1 MFNWLN
7 KTYRNILESITD
19 GLYLVDRENKIQYW
33 NRAAETLTGLSADTM
48 IGRSHNDVSY
58 TDEKG
63 ITFQPFEY
71 PVALCFQEKKTVSKQ
86 VYTTGDDGNMVMLEE
101 IASPL
106 MDKGKMTGVIATVR
120 DISARVEKVEARL
133 KSEKKERLIPICG
146 WCKKIRSDEN
156 YWEQLETYLTNE
168 GFGIFTHGMCPSCA
182 EKIFEKKVYL
192 ESFQNIC
199 KAISGSISI
208 DEVLHL
214 IVTNVVK
221 VMNVKAS
228 LLRLL
233 NRETQQLEIA
243 AYYGLSETYA
253 NKGPV
258 GYDKSIDDALAGEPA
273 SVYDITEHEDSEYY
287 KEAKEEGI
295 RSILSIPLRADKEV
309 IGILRM
315 YTAEPVNYTEDD
327 LKFMSAIAEQGAI
340 AIVNARRFETAVSN
354 EKEYLRVFEEITK
367 TLSSSLDL
375 NEVLDMIVRKIAEV
389 MELKGCTL
397 RLLNKEMKQLELAA
411 YYGLSEKYVKKGPV
425 AFDASIDDARA
436 GKSVSEYNI
445 SEHKESKYYNEAME
459 EGIKNILSVPMKY
472 QNEIMGLLRFYTA
485 HQKKYS
491 EADLRF
497 MEGIAEQ
504 AAIAIVKAKYFE
516 KEITKEKE
524 YLEVFQEVT
533 KALSVS
539 LKPQEV
545 LDMIVRKLPEVMN
558 LKASTVRLL
567 DKEGK
572 NLELVASYGL
582 SDTYL
587 EKGPVDAEKNVIEA
601 LKEKAVAVYDVTTD
615 EGIQYKKE
623 ALKEGIKSMLT
634 LPIIA
639 RGKLI
644 GILRLLTAEPREFS
658 QQEIDFTASLAEQC
672 GIAILNAQSFEQE
685 ITREKEYL
693 RVFEEITKTV
703 SSSLDVKEVL
713 NMIVRKI
720 PEVMGL
726 KGSMLRLINKEKKQL
741 ELVAYHGLSEKYAN
755 KGPVSYDTSLAHSLS
770 SSTVSVYD
778 IAEDKDSKY
787 YKEAVE
793 EGIWSI
799 MSVPLSFQAEI
810 IGRLRLYST
819 KPVNYTDEDARF
831 MSAIA
836 EQTAIAIV
844 NAKHFEKQISKEK
857 EYLEVFEEVTK
868 AVSAS
873 LQPRDV
879 IQMIVRKIPEVMDLK
894 AATIRL
900 LDHSGKKLK
909 LASAYG
915 LSKKYLERGPI
926 DAEKNVIDALK
937 EKPVAI
943 YDVSS
948 DNRVQYQQEAVEE
961 GIMSMLTVPVI
972 ARGKVLGILRLLTG
986 EPRKFSDQ
994 EIQFVESLAEQ
1005 CATAIANALMYEK
1018 IKKDY
1023 DEIMKYMDGAVCKL
1037 K

>member
-1 MFNWLN
+1 MFNWLS
-7 KTYRNILESITD
+7 KTYRNILESMTD
-19 GLYLVDRENKIQYW
+19 GVYLVDMKGIIRYGNG
-33 NRAAETLTGLSADTM
+33 AAETLTGLSADKM
-48 IGRSHNDVSY
+48 IGSPHNDLSY

-63 ITFQPFEY
+63 IALQSFEY
-71 PVALCFQEKKTVSKQ
+71 PVALCFQKKKTVSKQ
-86 VYTTGDDGNMVMLEE
+86 LYKAGDKGKVLMLEE

-106 MDKGKMTGVIATVR
+106 MEKGEIAGVIATVR
-120 DISARVEKVEARL
+120 DISSRVEIVEARL

-156 YWEQLETYLTNE
+156 YWEQLESYLTNE

-199 KAISGSISI
+199 KAISASISI

-243 AYYGLSETYA
+243 AYYGLSEKYA

-273 SVYDITEHEDSEYY
+273 SVYDITEHEDSTYY
-287 KEAKEEGI
+287 EEAKAEGI
-295 RSILSIPLRADKEV
+295 RSILSIPVRADKEV

-315 YTAEPVNYTEDD
+315 YTAEPVNYTADD

-340 AIVNARRFETAVSN
+340 AIINARRFEAAVSN

-375 NEVLDMIVRKIAEV
+375 NEVLDMIVRKIREV
-389 MELKGCTL
+389 MGLKGCTL
-397 RLLNKEMKQLELAA
+397 RLLNKEKKQLELAA
-411 YYGLSEKYVKKGPV
+411 HFGLSEKYVKKGPV
-425 AFDASIDDARA
+425 AYDASIDDARA
-436 GKSVSEYNI
+436 GKAVSEYDI
-445 SEHKESKYYNEAME
+445 SAHKESKYYKEAME
-459 EGIKNILSVPMKY
+459 EGIKNILSVPMIY
-472 QNEIMGLLRFYTA
+472 QNEIMGMLRFYTA
-485 HQKKYS
+485 HQKKYN

-504 AAIAIVKAKYFE
+504 AAIAIVKAKHFE

-524 YLEVFQEVT
+524 YLEVFQDVT

-545 LDMIVRKLPEVMN
+545 FDMIVRKLPEVMN
-558 LKASTVRLL
+558 LKAATVRLL

-582 SDTYL
+582 SDAYL
-587 EKGPVDAEKNVIEA
+587 KKGPVDAEKNVIEA
-601 LKEKAVAVYDVTTD
+601 LTEKAVAIYDVATD
-615 EGIQYKKE
+615 DRVQYKKE
-623 ALKEGIKSMLT
+623 SQEEGIKSMLT
-634 LPIIA
+634 LPIMA
-639 RGKLI
+639 RGKVI
-644 GILRLLTAEPREFS
+644 GILRLLTAKNRKFS
-658 QQEIDFTASLAEQC
+658 QQEIDFTASLAEQS

-685 ITREKEYL
+685 ISREKEYL
-693 RVFEEITKTV
+693 RVFEEITKTI

-726 KGSMLRLINKEKKQL
+726 KGGMLRLINKEKKQL
-741 ELVAYHGLSEKYAN
+741 ELVAYHGLSEQYAS
-755 KGPVSYDTSLAHSLS
+755 KGPVSYDASLAPALP

-778 IAEDKDSKY
+778 IAEDKESKY
-787 YKEAVE
+787 YKEAVQ

-799 MSVPLSFQAEI
+799 MSVPLSFQSEI

-819 KPVNYTDEDARF
+819 KPINYTDEDARF

-873 LQPRDV
+873 LQPGDV
-879 IQMIVRKIPEVMDLK
+879 IQMIVKKIPEVMDLK

-900 LDHSGKKLK
+900 LDPSGKKLK
-909 LASAYG
+909 LAAAYG
-915 LSKKYLERGPI
+915 LSEQYLGRGPI
-926 DAEKNVIDALK
+926 DAEKNVIQALK

-948 DNRVQYQQEAVEE
+948 DNRIQYQQEAIKE
-961 GIMSMLTVPVI
+961 GIKSMLTVPVI

-994 EIQFVESLAEQ
+994 EIHFVTSLAEQ

-1037 K
+1037 E